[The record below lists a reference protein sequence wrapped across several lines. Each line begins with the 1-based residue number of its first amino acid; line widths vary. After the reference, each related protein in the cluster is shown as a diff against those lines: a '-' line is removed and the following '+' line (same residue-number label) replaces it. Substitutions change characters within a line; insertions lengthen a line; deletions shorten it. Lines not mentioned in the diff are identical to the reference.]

1 MAIVADAVREPWLRR
16 AWRGEVGWTAAASLQ
31 VLARLYSGGLVIRSG
46 LYATG
51 MFRTRR
57 LPCPVIS
64 VGNLTLG
71 GSGKT
76 PLAEVVARIV
86 GELGGKPALLSR
98 GYGRQT
104 RGVQI
109 VSDTDGIRLGA
120 RQGGDEPV
128 LLAERLPGVPVV
140 VGESRYEAGRV
151 ALERCGAGA
160 LVLDDGFQHRTLAKD
175 LEIVSVAGRNPWGNG
190 QLFPRG
196 VLREPV
202 EALRRADLIVVTN
215 PPGPA
220 AVSEVSATLGRLG
233 ARAAVLTASSE
244 PEGARQVPD
253 GRVEPPAALRGRR
266 LLAFAGLAAPESFVA
281 TLSALGAS
289 VAGFVE
295 FPDHHAFTRDDIE
308 ALTRRAGSASAE
320 GLVTTEK
327 DWVRLRETGRPGVP
341 LWVLSIRMSVD
352 RRDILVE
359 TLARVLQPSGARK
372 PWP

>member
-1 MAIVADAVREPWLRR
+1 MAIVAEAVRAREPWLRR
-16 AWRGEVGWTAAASLQ
+16 AWRDEVGWTGAASLQ
-31 VLARLYSGGLVIRSG
+31 ALARLYGGGLAVRSR
-46 LYATG
+46 LYAAG
-51 MFRTRR
+51 IFRTRR

-86 GELGGKPALLSR
+86 AELGGKPALLSR

-109 VSDTDGIRLGA
+109 VSDTDGVKLGA
-120 RQGGDEPV
+120 RQGGDEP
-128 LLAERLPGVPVV
+128 V

-175 LEIVSVAGRNPWGNG
+175 LEIVAVAGRSPWGNG

-215 PPGPA
+215 PSGPA
-220 AVSEVSATLGRLG
+220 ARSEVAATLGRLG

-244 PEGARQVPD
+244 PESARAMP
-253 GRVEPPAALRGRR
+253 GGCAEPPAALRGRR
-266 LLAFAGLAAPESFVA
+266 LLWRGKRLRRHGRGSRLTRDAGLS
-281 TLSALGAS
+281 
-289 VAGFVE
+289 
-295 FPDHHAFTRDDIE
+295 
-308 ALTRRAGSASAE
+308 
-320 GLVTTEK
+320 
-327 DWVRLRETGRPGVP
+327 
-341 LWVLSIRMSVD
+341 D
-352 RRDILVE
+352 RRDR
-359 TLARVLQPSGARK
+359 RVGCRRRHPL
-372 PWP
+372 

>member
-1 MAIVADAVREPWLRR
+1 MREPWLRR
-16 AWRGEVGWTAAASLQ
+16 AWRDEVGWTGAASLQ
-31 VLARLYSGGLVIRSG
+31 ALARLYGGGLAVRSR

-51 MFRTRR
+51 IFRTRR

-76 PLAEVVARIV
+76 PLAELVARIV
-86 GELGGKPALLSR
+86 AELGGKPALLSR

-109 VSDTDGIRLGA
+109 VSDTDGVKLGA

-175 LEIVSVAGRNPWGNG
+175 LEIVAVAGRSPWGNG
-190 QLFPRG
+190 RLFPRG

-215 PPGPA
+215 PSGPA
-220 AVSEVSATLGRLG
+220 ARSAVAATLGRLG

-244 PEGARQVPD
+244 PESARAMPD

-266 LLAFAGLAAPESFVA
+266 LLAFAGLAAPEGFTA
-281 TLSALGAS
+281 TLSAVGAGM
-289 VAGFVE
+289 AGFVE
-295 FPDHHAFTRDDIE
+295 FSDHHAFTLDDIE
-308 ALTRRAGSASAE
+308 SLMRRAESAGAE
-320 GLVTTEK
+320 ALVTTEK
-327 DWVRLRETGRPGVP
+327 DWVRIRETGMPGLP

-359 TLARVLQPSGARK
+359 ALARVLQPSGARK

>member
-1 MAIVADAVREPWLRR
+1 MASVAEAARVREPWLRR
-16 AWRGEVGWTAAASLQ
+16 AWRGEVGWTGAASLQ
-31 VLARLYSGGLVIRSG
+31 ALARVYGGGLALRSG

-51 MFRTRR
+51 IFRTRR

-109 VSDTDGIRLGA
+109 VSDTVGIKLGA

-151 ALERCGAGA
+151 ALERCGAGV
-160 LVLDDGFQHRTLAKD
+160 LILDDGFQHRTLAKD
-175 LEIVSVAGRNPWGNG
+175 LEIVSVAGRSPWGNG

-215 PPGPA
+215 P
-220 AVSEVSATLGRLG
+220 S
-233 ARAAVLTASSE
+233 
-244 PEGARQVPD
+244 
-253 GRVEPPAALRGRR
+253 
-266 LLAFAGLAAPESFVA
+266 GLAAPESFAA
-281 TLSALGAS
+281 TLSAVGAS
-289 VAGFVE
+289 VTGFVE
-295 FPDHHAFTRDDIE
+295 FPDHHVFTLDDVE
-308 ALTRRAGSASAE
+308 ALTRRAESAGAQ

-327 DWVRLRETGRPGVP
+327 DWVRIRETGMPTLP
-341 LWVLSIRMSVD
+341 LWVLAIRMSVD

-359 TLARVLQPSGARK
+359 TLARVLQ
-372 PWP
+372 